1 MKTIPNLQHQAPSR
15 ENVCAVVVSYFPE
28 GDFLFR
34 LRQIQSQVGQVVVV
48 DNASS
53 EGMLKPLEAARAE
66 LGILILRNQTNL
78 GIATALNQG
87 TRWAKEKGYTWCLL
101 FDQDTTPSS
110 CMCQKLTEVYEHFPR
125 KDRLAVLG
133 SNYHSATSSESTVPD
148 SQLWVERKTVITSGS
163 LVSLAAMERIGPFRD
178 EFFMD
183 CVDFDFCLRAR
194 SLGFDVLEVIEPVME
209 HFIGAPTK
217 HRILW
222 SQRNVFNHNPFR
234 WYYKTRNNIVL
245 CGEYLRKDPAWVI
258 RATCARILES
268 LLMLLFEKS
277 RIPKVKYMTAGL
289 YDGFLGRL
297 GKIVA

>member
-1 MKTIPNLQHQAPSR
+1 MSLVQNLQQQAPNR
-15 ENVCAVVVSYFPE
+15 ENVCAVVVSYFPQ

-34 LRQIQSQVGQVVVV
+34 LKQIRSQVAQVAVV

-53 EGMLKPLEAARAE
+53 EETLSLLEAAQSE
-66 LGILILRNQTNL
+66 LGVAVIRNQTNL

-87 TRWAKEKGYTWCLL
+87 ARFAREKGYAWCLL

-110 CMCQKLTEVYEHFPR
+110 CMRQRLAEVYAKFPR
-125 KDRLAVLG
+125 KNRLAVLG
-133 SNYHSATSSESTVPD
+133 SNYRGAGSGETTVPD
-148 SQLWVERKTVITSGS
+148 SELWIERKTVITSGS
-163 LVSLAAMERIGPFRD
+163 LVSLAALERIGPFRD

-194 SLGFDVLEVIEPVME
+194 SMGFEVVEAIESVME

-217 HRILW
+217 HRLLW
-222 SQRNVFNHNPFR
+222 SQRNVFNHSPFR
-234 WYYKTRNNIVL
+234 WYYKTRNNMVL

-258 RATCARILES
+258 RAVCARILES

-277 RIPKVKYMTAGL
+277 RLPKVKYMTAGL
-289 YDGFLGRL
+289 RDGVVGRL
-297 GKIVA
+297 GKIAG